1 MHARSVPLYPV
12 VLPGPTPAV
21 AQSRRDRAQTEDC
34 YQAMGSHR
42 GDCQTAGLAPMQ
54 STMPR
59 PDHNPQPAGDRPE
72 SPAGISDPR
81 VLEGQESVIYRLGQ
95 AGHMV
100 TLYHENLNAEGSY
113 GLHSPKNNGELK
125 SGTESGRL
133 RPSEGHTGWQEETPS

>member
-1 MHARSVPLYPV
+1 
-12 VLPGPTPAV
+12 
-21 AQSRRDRAQTEDC
+21 
-34 YQAMGSHR
+34 
-42 GDCQTAGLAPMQ
+42 
-54 STMPR
+54 MPR